1 MTYYI
6 IDDDESNLFRKVGQ
20 HPCIDDET
28 VLYNLR
34 TEEFRSVNSARVH
47 RLREDCLLVKVTE
60 KFNTAFPYS
69 SFRDRPR
76 TEVYEASLNCN
87 VSVGDR
93 LVSTSLNS
101 VGVVEEILEG
111 KKDDRKALEKHYQK
125 VVLFTD

>member
-20 HPCIDDET
+20 HPCINDET

-60 KFNTAFPYS
+60 KFNNNLPYS
-69 SFRDRPR
+69 SFRERIR

-93 LVSTSLNS
+93 LFSTTLDCM
-101 VGVVEEILEG
+101 GVVSEILEG
-111 KKDDRKALEKHYQK
+111 KKDDRKALEKYYEK
-125 VVLFTD
+125 VVSFTD